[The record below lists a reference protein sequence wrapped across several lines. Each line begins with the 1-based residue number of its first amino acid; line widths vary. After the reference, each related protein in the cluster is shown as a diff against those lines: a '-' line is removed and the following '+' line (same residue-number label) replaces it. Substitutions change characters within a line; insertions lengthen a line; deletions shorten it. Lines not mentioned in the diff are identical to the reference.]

1 MTAVSALFAASCSS
15 PASPSASSAAPVPS
29 SQTED
34 HSQTEEAV
42 GGWQLMEDETITD
55 ELQAVFD
62 KASEGLTGVS
72 YTPYIC
78 LARQVVSGTNYAL
91 LCSSV
96 TVTAEPKKDFAI
108 VYVNEDLK
116 GNAKILDIVPLEFA
130 GKADTLGKWEVADS
144 PEIYN
149 ELSLVFSKGMEGFT
163 GSDLSP
169 CIYLG
174 WQLVDGTNYALLCR
188 KSTVAVKGDTS
199 WAIVTIHEDLDGS
212 AKITDIRDLQIAM
225 PDKEKPAS

>member
-1 MTAVSALFAASCSS
+1 
-15 PASPSASSAAPVPS
+15 
-29 SQTED
+29 
-34 HSQTEEAV
+34 
-42 GGWQLMEDETITD
+42 
-55 ELQAVFD
+55 
-62 KASEGLTGVS
+62 
-72 YTPYIC
+72 
-78 LARQVVSGTNYAL
+78 
-91 LCSSV
+91 
-96 TVTAEPKKDFAI
+96 
-108 VYVNEDLK
+108 
-116 GNAKILDIVPLEFA
+116 
-130 GKADTLGKWEVADS
+130 
-144 PEIYN
+144 
-149 ELSLVFSKGMEGFT
+149 MEGFT